1 MSIQF
6 NPNALSAFSN
16 VNFGRDAAI
25 VKFQDVSSLLGGAK
39 PKRGSRRHKR
49 ILTA

>member
-16 VNFGRDAAI
+16 VNFGRDDALT
-25 VKFQDVSSLLGGAK
+25 VEDRDVPRLNSNK
-39 PKRGSRRHKR
+39 PNGEVVD
-49 ILTA
+49 INAY

>member
-1 MSIQF
+1 MAIQF

-39 PKRGSRRHKR
+39 PNGEVVD
-49 ILTA
+49 INAY

>member
-6 NPNALSAFSN
+6 NPNALSA

-39 PKRGSRRHKR
+39 PNGEVVD
-49 ILTA
+49 INAY

>member
-16 VNFGRDAAI
+16 VDFGRDDALT
-25 VKFQDVSSLLGGAK
+25 VEDRDVPKLNSNK
-39 PKRGSRRHKR
+39 PNGEVVD
-49 ILTA
+49 INAY

>member
-16 VNFGRDAAI
+16 VNFGRDDALT
-25 VKFQDVSSLLGGAK
+25 VEDRDVPKSNSNK
-39 PKRGSRRHKR
+39 PNGEVVD
-49 ILTA
+49 INAY